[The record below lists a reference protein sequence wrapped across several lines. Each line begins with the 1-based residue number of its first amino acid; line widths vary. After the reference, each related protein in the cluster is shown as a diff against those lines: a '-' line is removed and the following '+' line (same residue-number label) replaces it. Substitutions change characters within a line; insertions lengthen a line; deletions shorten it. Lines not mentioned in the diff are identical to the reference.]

1 MSRCRDEFPNGRNGA
16 GHAEHRNRLVWRAR
30 RTRRL
35 AWKGGPIGVVMLVV
49 SVAMLATA
57 CSGGGSNGGGSN
69 PPAGQAPTTTTRLL
83 EVAPAPDPT
92 TPDGVAVAALQ
103 QIYTWN
109 PATESEGDALRRAR
123 KWLGPTLIRTLD
135 NPSTAVDTP
144 RPTLRWAEWAKE
156 NAHVEA
162 FAFASGEKAPAGADP
177 NRQQYKIGIEQTVVH
192 PDGKREKL
200 PPATVVATV
209 VRGPGGNWLLDE
221 FR

>member
-1 MSRCRDEFPNGRNGA
+1 
-16 GHAEHRNRLVWRAR
+16 
-30 RTRRL
+30 
-35 AWKGGPIGVVMLVV
+35 MLVV

-57 CSGGGSNGGGSN
+57 CAGGTSTRSGSN
-69 PPAGQAPTTTTRLL
+69 PTGGQPPTSTTRLL

-92 TPDGVAVAALQ
+92 TADGVAVTALQ

-123 KWLGPTLIRTLD
+123 KWLGPSLIRTLD
-135 NPSTAVDTP
+135 SPSTAVDTP
-144 RPTLRWAEWAKE
+144 RPTLRWAEWGKA

-177 NRQQYKIGIEQTVVH
+177 NRQQYKIGIEQTVVY
-192 PDGKREKL
+192 PDGKRESL
-200 PPATVVATV
+200 PPVTVVATV
-209 VRGPGGNWLLDE
+209 VRGARGSWLLDE